1 MPAAESDVA
10 NLSHT
15 DLTRAELTHTDL
27 TQANLADYL
36 RDIQLPEPVTWWPV
50 APGWWLIALLLLLS
64 LFCFA
69 FNRRRKNSSNL
80 DHQLK
85 QVYTDFQH
93 NGDTQQYYSRMT
105 RLLREA
111 ALDNTNQVSSGS
123 HPAVALHGAHWVD
136 WLEHTTGVHLSPSV
150 STLLSDSCYQKFP
163 QPPNHL
169 LHHEITRC
177 IAGLSKPDK
186 KSSDKQLA
194 HAINTKADAG
204 A

>member
-1 MPAAESDVA
+1 MATAEPDIANFTDA
-10 NLSHT
+10 NLT
-15 DLTRAELTHTDL
+15 QANV

-50 APGWWLIALLLLLS
+50 APGWWGIALFLLLS
-64 LFCFA
+64 IFYFA
-69 FNRRRKNSSNL
+69 FSRRRKNGISNL
-80 DHQLK
+80 DHQLR

-93 NGDTQQYYSRMT
+93 NGDTQQYYSRIT

-111 ALDNTNQVSSGS
+111 ALDNTSKGSSGRHS
-123 HPAVALHGAHWVD
+123 AVTLHGVRWVE
-136 WLEHTTGVHLSPSV
+136 WLQQKSGIQLSLSV
-150 STLLSDSCYQKFP
+150 STLLSDTCYQKFP
-163 QPPNHL
+163 EPPDHR

-177 IAGLSKPDK
+177 IAGLSKPNN

-194 HAINTKADAG
+194 PVINTKADAG

>member
-1 MPAAESDVA
+1 MATAEPDIANFTDA
-10 NLSHT
+10 NLT
-15 DLTRAELTHTDL
+15 QANV

-50 APGWWLIALLLLLS
+50 APGWWGIALFLLLS
-64 LFCFA
+64 IFYFA
-69 FNRRRKNSSNL
+69 FSRRRKNGISNL
-80 DHQLK
+80 DHQLR

-93 NGDTQQYYSRMT
+93 NGDVAQYYSRMT